1 MGFLSFAAESIFI
14 SALLRFYSG
23 VESIKQV
30 KQIVLAHGIKMTRL
44 M

>member
-14 SALLRFYSG
+14 PALLTFYSG

-30 KQIVLAHGIKMTRL
+30 KQIVLADGIKMERL
-44 M
+44 I